1 MTAFRMTSLMV
12 FPYPWLMAS
21 WSCCL
26 NSGSTRN
33 RTIAVLFIFVTTKDM
48 WLQVPHYLWQTF
60 RLSLSLWRKYG
71 KMSLTSGKTVPE
83 IVENYRK
90 QFPTL
95 ERPLLRRL
103 IRSENKELFG
113 NPSNLKQLD
122 RHLRKAFKTALP
134 VTPARALTTIAAP
147 APRNLAWA
155 LDALAGYHEPVYF
168 KRLDQKKE

>member
-1 MTAFRMTSLMV
+1 
-12 FPYPWLMAS
+12 
-21 WSCCL
+21 
-26 NSGSTRN
+26 
-33 RTIAVLFIFVTTKDM
+33 
-48 WLQVPHYLWQTF
+48 
-60 RLSLSLWRKYG
+60 
-71 KMSLTSGKTVPE
+71 MSLKSRDTVPE

-147 APRNLAWA
+147 APAPRNLAWA